1 MLEIIIRFPEKED
14 ANKLNYDICS
24 FFQGSKAFQNN
35 DIIVSPVYT
44 NWYKNKQ
51 KYFFSITFVDEN
63 VDRRVIIE
71 GGEIIVMG
79 IKKLWAFIKDDDQ
92 NKDDKNKDLEK

>member
-14 ANKLNYDICS
+14 ANKFNYDVCS
-24 FFQGSKAFQNN
+24 FFQGDKTFQND

-51 KYFFSITFVDEN
+51 KYFFSITFIDEN
-63 VDRRVIIE
+63 INRRIIIE
-71 GGEIIVMG
+71 SNEITVMG
-79 IKKLWAFIKDDDQ
+79 IKKLWVFSKEDCQ
-92 NKDDKNKDLEK
+92 SKNL